1 VLNDFLSS
9 LCANMPEQYPV
20 PVTGRDPTMSRRW
33 IIQSGTASLRSFV
46 VVLMLM
52 LSVPL
57 AVFAQTPE
65 ASPIASPMNGG
76 AIAMESFGEVADG
89 PVEKYT
95 LSNNNGMSVS
105 ILTYGAIIQSL
116 KVPDRNGYAADVVLG
131 FDNIQDYV
139 DKSPYFGAV
148 VGRYANRIAKGSF
161 DLDGQTY
168 TLAINND
175 PNSLHGGT
183 KGFDKHLWTAEEVT
197 GSDGSALKLS
207 RVSPD
212 GEEGYPG
219 TLTVSVTYTLTA
231 NNELRI
237 DYEAT
242 TDKLTVLNLSNHSYF
257 NLAGEGTGNV
267 FDQTLQLNASN
278 FTPVDTTLIP
288 TGEIAPVAG
297 TPFDFKTAKP
307 IGQEIRD
314 GASDQILIAHGFDHN
329 FVLDRSAPDDTS
341 MIVAAV
347 AADPAS
353 GRVLTVS
360 TDQPGVQFYSGN
372 FLDGSFAGKS
382 GSVYRQGD
390 AFCLE
395 TQHFPDSPNQPNF
408 PSTELAPGDTF
419 QSTTI
424 FAFSTQ

>member
-1 VLNDFLSS
+1 MKRHWILPSS
-9 LCANMPEQYPV
+9 CA
-20 PVTGRDPTMSRRW
+20 T
-33 IIQSGTASLRSFV
+33 LRSFI
-46 VVLMLM
+46 VVLLF
-52 LSVPL
+52 LSIP
-57 AVFAQTPE
+57 AAGFAQTPQ
-65 ASPIASPMNGG
+65 ASPVASPLAGSG
-76 AIAMESFGEVADG
+76 IVQEPFGEVADG

-95 LSNNNGMSVS
+95 LSNDNGLSVS

-131 FDNIQDYV
+131 FDTIQEYV

-148 VGRYANRIAKGSF
+148 VGRYANRIAKGTF
-161 DLDGQTY
+161 ELDGETY

-183 KGFDKHLWTAEEVT
+183 QGFDKHLWTAEEIQDT
-197 GSDGSALKLS
+197 GGPSLKLT

-231 NNELRI
+231 SNELRI
-237 DYEAT
+237 EYEAT

-257 NLAGEGTGNV
+257 NLAGEGSGNI
-267 FDQTLQLNASN
+267 FDQTLQLNASH
-278 FTPVDTTLIP
+278 FTPVDDTLIP

-297 TPFDFKTAKP
+297 TPFDFRVAKP

-314 GASDQILIAHGFDHN
+314 GSSEQILIAHGFDHN
-329 FVLDRSAPDDTS
+329 FVLDRPAPDDTS

-347 AADPAS
+347 ATDPAS

-382 GSVYRQGD
+382 GNVYRQGD

-395 TQHFPDSPNQPNF
+395 TQHFPDSPNQPDF

-419 QSTTI
+419 SSTTV
-424 FAFSTQ
+424 FAFSTR